1 MKAVIENGTLEGQR
15 PALHCWIGDE
25 GPGIPESELE
35 AIFDKFAQSSR
46 TANGAG
52 GSGLGL
58 AICRE
63 IVHLHQ
69 GKIWAANGPS
79 GGAVFH
85 IVLPTDLDAQS
96 QVAAGAQET
105 LEKAPVSTNPSA

>member
-1 MKAVIENGTLEGQR
+1 VKAVIENGTLEGQR
-15 PALHCWIGDE
+15 PALHCWIADE

-63 IVHLHQ
+63 IVLLHQ

-85 IVLPTDLDAQS
+85 VVLPTGLCAQS
-96 QVAAGAQET
+96 QDAAVAEKA
-105 LEKAPVSTNPSA
+105 LEKAPVPANSSA